1 MPQFVTLIDG
11 QYPSVTGVAARKP
24 KYLRYRHFGRL
35 SGLPSPRPGDAVL
48 MAKRLR
54 RWTAERHLSAAD
66 ERFGLRLGAGV
77 VVTPIAAVTFV
88 LLLLLVRAGWPPLRD
103 LDAGTA
109 EALNQ
114 IGTAHPELVKSAEVV
129 SDVFD
134 PNVFRVAL
142 TLIALVYL
150 IHGERHH
157 ATWLVVTV
165 FGGAALGFALKVI
178 VGRARPVLPDPL
190 SAAPGMSFPSGHALG
205 ASIGC
210 CLLLLIA
217 LRFLPRG
224 GRVAAVIAAAL
235 IVGSVAL
242 ARVVLGVHF
251 VSDVLAGITLG
262 VGWVA
267 VTTWAYVAWRRE
279 TGQAVERPAD
289 VGTPEHPVAQ
299 R

>member
-1 MPQFVTLIDG
+1 M
-11 QYPSVTGVAARKP
+11 ARKP
-24 KYLRYRHFGRL
+24 
-35 SGLPSPRPGDAVL
+35 
-48 MAKRLR
+48 R
-54 RWTAERHLSAAD
+54 RWAVERHLSAAD
-66 ERFGLRLGAGV
+66 KRFELRLGAGV
-77 VVTPIAAVTFV
+77 VVTPVAGLAFV
-88 LLLLLVRAGWPPLRD
+88 LLLLLVRAGWPPLRN
-103 LDAGTA
+103 LDSATA
-109 EALNQ
+109 DALHQ
-114 IGTAHPELVKSAEVV
+114 IGTDHPELVKSAEVV

-134 PNVFRVAL
+134 PNVFRIAL

-157 ATWLVVTV
+157 AIWLVVTV
-165 FGGAALGFALKVI
+165 FGGAAIGFALKVI

-190 SAAPGMSFPSGHALG
+190 STAPGMSFPSGHALG

-224 GRVAAVIAAAL
+224 GRIAAVIAAGL
-235 IVGSVAL
+235 IVGSVGL

-251 VSDVLAGITLG
+251 LSDVLAGITLG
-262 VGWVA
+262 IGWVA

-279 TGQAVERPAD
+279 TGQPVERPGD
-289 VGTPEHPVAQ
+289 VGTPEHPVAP

>member
-1 MPQFVTLIDG
+1 M
-11 QYPSVTGVAARKP
+11 
-24 KYLRYRHFGRL
+24 
-35 SGLPSPRPGDAVL
+35 
-48 MAKRLR
+48 
-54 RWTAERHLSAAD
+54 
-66 ERFGLRLGAGV
+66 
-77 VVTPIAAVTFV
+77 
-88 LLLLLVRAGWPPLRD
+88 LVRAGWAPLHN

-109 EALNQ
+109 ETFHR
-114 IGTAHPELVKSAEVV
+114 IDTDHPELVRAAEVV

-150 IHGERHH
+150 VHGERHH
-157 ATWLVVTV
+157 AAWLVVTV
-165 FGGAALGFALKVI
+165 FGGAALGVALKEI
-178 VGRARPVLPDPL
+178 VGRARPVLPDPV
-190 SAAPGMSFPSGHALG
+190 STAPGLSFPSGHALG

-217 LRFLPRG
+217 LRFLSRG
-224 GRVAAVIAAAL
+224 GRVAAVIAAAV
-235 IVGSVAL
+235 IVGAVAL

-279 TGQAVERPAD
+279 TGQPVERPAE
-289 VGTPEHPVAQ
+289 VGTPEQPVA
-299 R
+299 RR

>member
-1 MPQFVTLIDG
+1 
-11 QYPSVTGVAARKP
+11 
-24 KYLRYRHFGRL
+24 
-35 SGLPSPRPGDAVL
+35 

-54 RWTAERHLSAAD
+54 RWAAERHLSAAD

-114 IGTAHPELVKSAEVV
+114 IGTAHPELVKSAVVV

-150 IHGERHH
+150 INGERHH
-157 ATWLVVTV
+157 ATWLLVTV

-178 VGRARPVLPDPL
+178 VGRARPVLPDPV
-190 SAAPGMSFPSGHALG
+190 STAPGMSFPSGHALG

-224 GRVAAVIAAAL
+224 GRVAAVIAAGLVVVA
-235 IVGSVAL
+235 VGL

-251 VSDVLAGITLG
+251 VSDVLAGTTLG

-279 TGQAVERPAD
+279 SGQPVKGPAD
-289 VGTPEHPVAQ
+289 VGTPEQRVAQ

>member
-1 MPQFVTLIDG
+1 
-11 QYPSVTGVAARKP
+11 
-24 KYLRYRHFGRL
+24 
-35 SGLPSPRPGDAVL
+35 

-54 RWTAERHLSAAD
+54 RWAVERHLSAAD
-66 ERFGLRLGAGV
+66 ERFGLRLGAGM
-77 VVTPIAAVTFV
+77 VVTPVAAVAFM
-88 LLLLLVRAGWPPLRD
+88 LLLLLVRAGWPPLRN
-103 LDAGTA
+103 LDAGAA
-109 EALNQ
+109 EALNR
-114 IGTAHPELVKSAEVV
+114 IGTDHPELVKSAEVV

-142 TLIALVYL
+142 TVIALVYL
-150 IHGERHH
+150 IRGERHH

-165 FGGAALGFALKVI
+165 FGGAALGFVLKEI
-178 VGRARPVLPDPL
+178 VGRTRPELPDPV
-190 SAAPGMSFPSGHALG
+190 STAPGMSFPSGHALG

-224 GRVAAVIAAAL
+224 GRVAAVIAAGL
-235 IVGSVAL
+235 IVAAVGL

-251 VSDVLAGITLG
+251 VSDVLAGTTLG

-279 TGQAVERPAD
+279 TGQPVERPAD
-289 VGTPEHPVAQ
+289 VGTPEQPIA
-299 R
+299 RR

>member
-1 MPQFVTLIDG
+1 MVN
-11 QYPSVTGVAARKP
+11 
-24 KYLRYRHFGRL
+24 
-35 SGLPSPRPGDAVL
+35 
-48 MAKRLR
+48 RLR
-54 RWTAERHLSAAD
+54 RWAVERHLSAAD
-66 ERFGLRLGAGV
+66 ERFGLRLGAGLA
-77 VVTPIAAVTFV
+77 VTPVAAVAFV
-88 LLLLLVRAGWPPLRD
+88 LLVLLVRAGWAPLRN

-109 EALNQ
+109 GALNR
-114 IGTAHPELVKSAEVV
+114 IGTDHPELVQSAEVV

-142 TLIALVYL
+142 TVIALVYL

-165 FGGAALGFALKVI
+165 FGGAALGFALKEI
-178 VGRARPVLPDPL
+178 VGRTRPVLPDPV
-190 SAAPGMSFPSGHALG
+190 ATAPGLSFPSGHALG

-210 CLLLLIA
+210 CLLLLIT

-224 GRVAAVIAAAL
+224 GRVAAVVAAAL

-279 TGQAVERPAD
+279 TGQPVAGPVD
-289 VGTPEHPVAQ
+289 VGTPEQPVAQ

>member
-1 MPQFVTLIDG
+1 MSKCL
-11 QYPSVTGVAARKP
+11 
-24 KYLRYRHFGRL
+24 GR
-35 SGLPSPRPGDAVL
+35 AV
-48 MAKRLR
+48 R
-54 RWTAERHLSAAD
+54 RHLSAAD
-66 ERFGLRLGAGV
+66 ERFGLRLSAGLV
-77 VVTPIAAVTFV
+77 VSSVAAVAFV
-88 LLLLLVRAGWPPLRD
+88 LLLLLVRAGWPPLRN

-114 IGTAHPELVKSAEVV
+114 FGTDHPELVKSAEVL

-142 TLIALVYL
+142 TLIAVVYL

-157 ATWLVVTV
+157 ARWLVVTV
-165 FGGAALGFALKVI
+165 FGGAVLGLALKEI
-178 VGRARPVLPDPL
+178 IGRARPVLPDPVFT
-190 SAAPGMSFPSGHALG
+190 APGMSFPSGHALG

-217 LRFLPRG
+217 LRFLSRG
-224 GRVAAVIAAAL
+224 GRVAAVIAAVL
-235 IVGSVAL
+235 IVGTVAL

-279 TGQAVERPAD
+279 TGQPVERPAD
-289 VGTPEHPVAQ
+289 VGTPEQPVA
-299 R
+299 RR